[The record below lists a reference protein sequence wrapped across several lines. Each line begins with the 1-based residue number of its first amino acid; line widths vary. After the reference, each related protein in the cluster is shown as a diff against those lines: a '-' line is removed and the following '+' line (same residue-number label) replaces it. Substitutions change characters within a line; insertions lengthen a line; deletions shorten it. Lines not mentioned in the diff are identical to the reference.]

1 MMQEKDKRLLI
12 SGAQIIDGT
21 GSKPFL
27 GNIIVLGDRIES
39 VTKGSKLSRK
49 IENLKNT
56 IDAKNLT
63 VMPGLIDAHCHITFD
78 EPCSNDELFFHRR
91 ESLSAIIAG
100 KNAFKVLQSGVTSF
114 FDADSIFDV
123 GVDLRDAIEAGIIPG
138 PRMAVG
144 GNALLTSVGGTAG
157 RLIPDEGRR
166 GYGAVVRNPDE
177 IILEIRRQI
186 KLGIDWIKIHVSGL
200 VPRQFTEG
208 ELKAWSLE
216 ELKTACDTAHELGIP
231 VVGHCRSAD
240 SVKDSLLAGMD
251 MILHATY
258 MNEEGLD
265 ILVEKQI
272 PIVPTL
278 TFQSNLIQYADQMGA
293 SKEYKEI
300 FEKEIDDNIDILRSA
315 FERGVPLLCGSE
327 TGFSVTPY
335 GDWHYKELEVFVEKL
350 GLTPLEAITC
360 ATRNSSLAM
369 RQEDKIGLI
378 SEGYLADL
386 LIIDGDPSKDVSI
399 LGKKSLIKNV
409 FLNGEEVDLT
419 PPAKRIK
426 DPDGW
431 RVSSYSQKILKKN
444 LTKE

>member
-1 MMQEKDKRLLI
+1 
-12 SGAQIIDGT
+12 
-21 GSKPFL
+21 
-27 GNIIVLGDRIES
+27 
-39 VTKGSKLSRK
+39 
-49 IENLKNT
+49 
-56 IDAKNLT
+56 
-63 VMPGLIDAHCHITFD
+63 
-78 EPCSNDELFFHRR
+78 
-91 ESLSAIIAG
+91 
-100 KNAFKVLQSGVTSF
+100 
-114 FDADSIFDV
+114 
-123 GVDLRDAIEAGIIPG
+123 
-138 PRMAVG
+138 
-144 GNALLTSVGGTAG
+144 
-157 RLIPDEGRR
+157 
-166 GYGAVVRNPDE
+166 
-177 IILEIRRQI
+177 
-186 KLGIDWIKIHVSGL
+186 VSGL

-208 ELKAWSLE
+208 EVKAWSLE
-216 ELKTACDTAHELGIP
+216 ELKTACETAHDLGIP

-258 MNEEGLD
+258 MDEEGLD
-265 ILVEKQI
+265 ILVEKKI

-278 TFQSNLIQYADQMGA
+278 TFQSNLIQYAEQMGA
-293 SKEYKEI
+293 STEYKEI
-300 FEKEIDDNIDILRSA
+300 FEKEIDDNIDTLRSA

-386 LIIDGDPSKDVSI
+386 LIVDGDPSKDVSI

-431 RVSSYSQKILKKN
+431 RV
-444 LTKE
+444 